1 WKYNVFASEGLA
13 IAIAVL
19 IFVVITIAKG
29 VRLVAQGEE
38 WVVERLGK
46 YHATLRPGLNILI
59 PYLDRVAYKL
69 VTKDI
74 ILDVQE
80 QEVITR
86 DNAVILTNAIAFVKV
101 TDPVKAVYGV
111 TDFSE
116 AIRNLIMTTLRSI
129 VGEMELDEALSS
141 RDKIKARLRES
152 IADEAVDW
160 GLAVKSVEIQ
170 DINPSESMQKAMEAQ
185 ASAERERKAMV
196 TKAEGIKQS
205 AILQAEARLES
216 SRRDAEAQV
225 TLAEASAEAIRRV
238 TSALGGEDAS
248 MRYLLGEKYLAALNG
263 LAASE
268 NAKTVVLPTDI
279 QDAVRGLFAR
289 GKE

>member
-1 WKYNVFASEGLA
+1 MEFNAGFVVVLA
-13 IAIAVL
+13 ILAFVAV
-19 IFVVITIAKG
+19 TIGKG
-29 VRLVAQGEE
+29 VRIVPQGEE
-38 WVVERLGK
+38 WIVERLGK
-46 YHATLRPGLNILI
+46 YHGTLKPGLNIVI
-59 PYLDRVAYKL
+59 PYLDRIAYQL

-86 DNAVILTNAIAFVKV
+86 DNAVILTNAIAFIKV

-160 GLAVKSVEIQ
+160 GLTVKSVEIQ
-170 DINPSESMQKAMEAQ
+170 DIKPSESMQRAMEMQ
-185 ASAERERKAMV
+185 AAAERERKAV
-196 TKAEGIKQS
+196 VIRAEGAKQA
-205 AILQAEARLES
+205 AILEAEARLES
-216 SRRDAEAQV
+216 AKRDANAQV
-225 TLAEASAEAIRRV
+225 MLAEASAEAIRRITAAIGDQTV
-238 TSALGGEDAS
+238 PMSY
-248 MRYLLGEKYLAALNG
+248 MLGEKYI
-263 LAASE
+263 ASLE
-268 NAKTVVLPTDI
+268 RMGSSGNAKLVVLPADL
-279 QDAVRGLFAR
+279 QEAVRGLL
-289 GKE
+289 GKVGVR

>member
-1 WKYNVFASEGLA
+1 MDMNAGFVVTLA
-13 IAIAVL
+13 ILV
-19 IFVVITIAKG
+19 FVVVTIAKG
-29 VRLVAQGEE
+29 VRIVPQGEE
-38 WVVERLGK
+38 WIVERLGK
-46 YHATLRPGLNILI
+46 YHGTLKPGLNIVI
-59 PYLDRVAYKL
+59 PYLDKIAYQL

-86 DNAVILTNAIAFVKV
+86 DNAVILTNAIAFIKV

-160 GLAVKSVEIQ
+160 GLTVKSVEIQ
-170 DINPSESMQKAMEAQ
+170 DIKPSESMQKAMEMQ
-185 ASAERERKAMV
+185 AAAERERKAVV
-196 TKAEGIKQS
+196 TRSEGAKQS
-205 AILQAEARLES
+205 AILEAEARLES
-216 SRRDAEAQV
+216 AKRDANAQV
-225 TLAEASAEAIRRV
+225 MLAEASAEAIRRI
-238 TSALGGEDAS
+238 TSAIGDQTGPMS
-248 MRYLLGEKYLAALNG
+248 YMLGEKYISALQRLG
-263 LAASE
+263 ESE
-268 NAKTVVLPTDI
+268 NAKVVVLPADL
-279 QDAVRGLFAR
+279 QEAVKGLFGR
-289 GKE
+289 KG

>member
-1 WKYNVFASEGLA
+1 MDSGLIVTAAILVF
-13 IAIAVL
+13 
-19 IFVVITIAKG
+19 VIVTVAKG
-29 VRLVAQGEE
+29 VRIVPQGME
-38 WVVERLGK
+38 WIVERLGK
-46 YHATLRPGLNILI
+46 YHGTLKPGLNIVI
-59 PYLDRVAYKL
+59 PYLDRVAYQL

-86 DNAVILTNAIAFVKV
+86 DNAVILTNAIAFIKV

-160 GLAVKSVEIQ
+160 GLSVKSVEIQ
-170 DINPSESMQKAMEAQ
+170 DIKPSQSMQKAMEMQ
-185 ASAERERKAMV
+185 AAAERERKAVV
-196 TKAEGIKQS
+196 TRAEGAKQS
-205 AILQAEARLES
+205 AILEAEARLES
-216 SRRDAEAQV
+216 SKRDASAQV
-225 TLAEASAEAIRRV
+225 MLAEASAEAIRRI
-238 TSALGGEDAS
+238 TAAIGEQTGPMS
-248 MRYLLGEKYLAALNG
+248 YMLGEKYIAALERLG
-263 LAASE
+263 E
-268 NAKTVVLPTDI
+268 RDNAKLVVLPADL
-279 QDAVRGLFAR
+279 QEAVRGLFGR
-289 GKE
+289 KV

>member
-1 WKYNVFASEGLA
+1 MEAG
-13 IAIAVL
+13 
-19 IFVVITIAKG
+19 FVVALALLAFVVVTIAKG
-29 VRLVAQGEE
+29 VRLVPQGEE
-38 WVVERLGK
+38 WIVERLGK
-46 YHATLRPGLNILI
+46 YHGTLKPGLNVVI
-59 PYLDRVAYKL
+59 PYIDRIAYQL

-152 IADEAVDW
+152 IADEAIDW
-160 GLAVKSVEIQ
+160 GLTVKSVEIQ
-170 DINPSESMQKAMEAQ
+170 DIKPSQSMQKAMEMQ
-185 ASAERERKAMV
+185 AAAERERKAVV
-196 TKAEGIKQS
+196 TRAEGAKQS
-205 AILQAEARLES
+205 AILEAEARLES
-216 SRRDAEAQV
+216 AKRDANAQV
-225 TLAEASAEAIRRV
+225 MLAEASAEAIRRV
-238 TSALGGEDAS
+238 SAAIGDQSGPMS
-248 MRYLLGEKYLAALNG
+248 YLLGEKYITAMERLG
-263 LAASE
+263 E
-268 NAKTVVLPTDI
+268 KDNAKLVVLPADL
-279 QDAVRGLFAR
+279 QEAVRGLFGR
-289 GKE
+289 KG